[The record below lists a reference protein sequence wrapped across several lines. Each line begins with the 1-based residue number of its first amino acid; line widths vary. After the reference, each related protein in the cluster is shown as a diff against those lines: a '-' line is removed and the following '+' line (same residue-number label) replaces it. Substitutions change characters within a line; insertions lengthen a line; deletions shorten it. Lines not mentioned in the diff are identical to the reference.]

1 MLPSFKIVIGAV
13 ILCGLL
19 FAMTGAGIIVT
30 DTRTR
35 VGEMP
40 ALGRPMTQQI
50 ITSEPAQAKFRTIG
64 LARRSAELE
73 DLRARAALE
82 AAALPV
88 VTTEAPAGAEAAP
101 AVPVVTVI
109 AVTPSPTSGPAA
121 ASPSEPTP
129 LTPPSV
135 AAPQLAPPQLGA
147 PAPPTAAP
155 ADIPDEPVDARSSIE
170 QAPLQAAGPA
180 IASAASQVV
189 AAASR
194 PGDTRG
200 VPKLRSDGALGIALP
215 ANATKKPAAP
225 NPTAD
230 GPGTLVTRAEYE
242 DVPPGEP
249 RTAAEVPLP
258 PIKRVVHAAPA
269 RHAPHRVVH
278 HHAHA
283 AALGDPN
290 VGQSGQFGPYGPFN
304 QAPQSGQTSPSGKY
318 GQPAAYQNR

>member
-35 VGEMP
+35 IGEMP
-40 ALGRPMTQQI
+40 AIGRPMMQHI
-50 ITSEPAQAKFRTIG
+50 IASEPAQAEFRTVG

-73 DLRARAALE
+73 DLWARAALE
-82 AAALPV
+82 AAAPPV
-88 VTTEAPAGAEAAP
+88 VTTEAPAGAQAAP
-101 AVPVVTVI
+101 AVPPAVASATP
-109 AVTPSPTSGPAA
+109 VTPSSEPAA
-121 ASPSEPTP
+121 ALPSELAPVTA
-129 LTPPSV
+129 PSV
-135 AAPQLAPPQLGA
+135 AAPQLAAPVPP
-147 PAPPTAAP
+147 AATP
-155 ADIPDEPVDARSSIE
+155 ADFPDKPADARSSVE
-170 QAPLQAAGPA
+170 QTPLQAAAPA
-180 IASAASQVV
+180 IASAASQVI

-194 PGDTRG
+194 PGDVRS
-200 VPKLRSDGALGIALP
+200 VPKLRPDGALGIALP
-215 ANATKKPAAP
+215 LKATEKPDAP

-230 GPGTLVTRAEYE
+230 APGTLVTRAEYE

-258 PIKRVVHAAPA
+258 PIKHIVRVAAVH
-269 RHAPHRVVH
+269 HAPHRVVH

-283 AALGDPN
+283 TASADPN
-290 VGQSGQFGPYGPFN
+290 LGQSSQFGPYSPFN
-304 QAPQSGQTSPSGKY
+304 EPPQFGQTSPSGKY